1 VLLSQ
6 SRTCRL
12 LFNPGFLLRLSGMK
26 ESAIMKRLRFL
37 TVHACI
43 LLSALTIVAKTKEEK
58 QAEARKKAQ
67 ETLERLYKAKPSA
80 RAAIK
85 AAAGY
90 AVFNSGGAKILVA
103 GAGRGKGIAVDNAT
117 QKVTYMKMREI
128 QAGLGFGV
136 KKFSTI
142 FVFETKDALDRFINS
157 GWEFGGQSTAAAKTG
172 DGGGSLQ
179 GAASVS
185 PGVWMYQLTDKGVAL
200 ELTGKGTK
208 YFKDDDL
215 N

>member
-1 VLLSQ
+1 M
-6 SRTCRL
+6 RL
-12 LFNPGFLLRLSGMK
+12 LIALVLMIT
-26 ESAIMKRLRFL
+26 SAF
-37 TVHACI
+37 TVA
-43 LLSALTIVAKTKEEK
+43 AKSKEEK
-58 QAEARKKAQ
+58 QAEARKKADQ
-67 ETLERLYKAKPSA
+67 TLQRLYKAKPSA

-85 AAAGY
+85 TAAGY
-90 AVFNSGGAKILVA
+90 AVFNSGGAKILIA
-103 GAGRGKGIAVDNAT
+103 GAGRGSGIAVDKAT

-128 QAGLGFGV
+128 QAGLGMGV

-142 FVFETKDALDRFINS
+142 FVFENKAALERFINS
-157 GWEFGGQSTAAAKTG
+157 GWEFGGQTTAAAKSG
-172 DGGGSLQ
+172 DGGGSFQ

-185 PGVWMYQLTDKGVAL
+185 PGVWMYQLTDKGIAL

>member
-1 VLLSQ
+1 MKLLIALVLMI
-6 SRTCRL
+6 T
-12 LFNPGFLLRLSGMK
+12 
-26 ESAIMKRLRFL
+26 
-37 TVHACI
+37 
-43 LLSALTIVAKTKEEK
+43 SALTVAAKSKEEK
-58 QAEARKKAQ
+58 QAEARKKADQ
-67 ETLERLYKAKPSA
+67 TLQRLYKAKPSA
-80 RAAIK
+80 QSAIK
-85 AAAGY
+85 TAAGY

-103 GAGRGKGIAVDNAT
+103 GAGRGSGIAVDKAT

-128 QAGLGFGV
+128 QAGLGMGV

-142 FVFETKDALDRFINS
+142 FVFENKDALERFINS
-157 GWEFGGQSTAAAKTG
+157 GWEFGGQSTAAAKAG

-185 PGVWMYQLTDKGVAL
+185 PGVWMYQLTDKGIAL

>member
-1 VLLSQ
+1 MKLLIALVLMI
-6 SRTCRL
+6 T
-12 LFNPGFLLRLSGMK
+12 
-26 ESAIMKRLRFL
+26 
-37 TVHACI
+37 
-43 LLSALTIVAKTKEEK
+43 SALTVAAKSKEEK
-58 QAEARKKAQ
+58 QAEARKKADQ
-67 ETLERLYKAKPSA
+67 TLQRLYKAKPSA
-80 RAAIK
+80 QSAIK
-85 AAAGY
+85 TAAGY

-103 GAGRGKGIAVDNAT
+103 GAGRGSGIAVDKAT

-128 QAGLGFGV
+128 QAGLGMGV

-142 FVFETKDALDRFINS
+142 FVFENKDALERFINS
-157 GWEFGGQSTAAAKTG
+157 GWEFGGQSTAAAKSG

-185 PGVWMYQLTDKGVAL
+185 PGVWMYQLTDKGIAL

-208 YFKDDDL
+208 YFKYDDL